1 MLKCDPARAALCA
14 HWRVRAGRN
23 LYRAGGAGNGH
34 AQQAARDLPALK
46 SDQPQ
51 RSGPSGLD
59 ELDRGAGTGGY
70 GNRFPTV
77 KMGGSDEH
85 TAQTNNSYIFPGLAL
100 GIVAS
105 KARRVTETM
114 IKAAAQE
121 LVRHVPTQKDKQ
133 ASLLPPLCRSPVSCR
148 VNRQSHWKASH

>member
-1 MLKCDPARAALCA
+1 
-14 HWRVRAGRN
+14 
-23 LYRAGGAGNGH
+23 
-34 AQQAARDLPALK
+34 
-46 SDQPQ
+46 
-51 RSGPSGLD
+51 
-59 ELDRGAGTGGY
+59 
-70 GNRFPTV
+70 
-77 KMGGSDEH
+77 MGGSDEH

-121 LVRHVPTQKDKQ
+121 LVRHVPMQKDKQ
-133 ASLLPPLCRSPVSCR
+133 ASLLPPLCRSPVFCR